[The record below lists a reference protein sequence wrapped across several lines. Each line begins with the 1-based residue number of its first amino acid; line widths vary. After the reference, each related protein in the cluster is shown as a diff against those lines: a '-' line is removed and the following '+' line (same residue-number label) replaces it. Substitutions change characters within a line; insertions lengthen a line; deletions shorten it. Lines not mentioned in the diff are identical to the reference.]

1 MTRDFTH
8 LMYEKLIMTLKRE
21 GYWFYRFMD
30 YAGESRLNDPHVIL
44 RHDVDR
50 FPKRAL
56 KLARLEN
63 RLNVKSS
70 YFFRIKRMTFNGQ
83 VIEKIHEMGHE
94 IGYHYEEL
102 SEAKGDFGMAW
113 RLFQENKKK
122 FDQFGGVTSIAMH
135 GRPFSKWNN
144 QDLWKHCNYHDVGIL
159 LDVYQDMDWQEY
171 VYFTDTGRSWNS
183 PENRRDRI
191 PSGHLESIPDIRI
204 TDALASFVESYRGKV
219 VISTHPERWS
229 DNLIS
234 WILCLLQD
242 RLINQTK
249 RLLILGS

>member
-8 LMYEKLIMTLKRE
+8 LMYEKLIMTLKRG

-30 YAGESRLNDPHVIL
+30 YTGDSRLNDPHVIL

-63 RLNVKSS
+63 RLNVTSS
-70 YFFRIKRMTFNGQ
+70 YFFRIKRIAFHEQ

-102 SEAKGDFGMAW
+102 SEAKGDFRMAW
-113 RLFQENKKK
+113 RLFQKNKKK

-144 QDLWKHCNYHDVGIL
+144 QDLWKYCNYHDVGIL
-159 LDVYQDMDWQEY
+159 LDVYQDMDWQDY
-171 VYFTDTGRSWNS
+171 IYFTDTGRSWNS
-183 PENRRDRI
+183 LENRRDRI

-204 TDALASFVESYRGKV
+204 TDALASFVESYRGKM

-234 WILCLLQD
+234 WIQCLLQD
-242 RLINQTK
+242 RLINETK
-249 RLLILGS
+249 RLLILDS